1 MRLGK
6 DMHPNDPLV
15 REIARNLDD
24 AIHRLNQD
32 LERVEI
38 WTAALSAFLEAVP
51 DYDSLDHEFLLPR
64 AESGTREGRAAGE
77 KHASQGLRL
86 RSSGR

>member
-1 MRLGK
+1 
-6 DMHPNDPLV
+6 MHPNDPLV

-38 WTAALSAFLEAVP
+38 WTAALGAFLEPVP
-51 DYDSLDHEFLLPR
+51 DYESVQHEFLLPR
-64 AESGTREGRAAGE
+64 AKSAPDEACETHEKRPSGMAAP
-77 KHASQGLRL
+77 Q
-86 RSSGR
+86 SSER